1 MPENSTSRRRADST
15 VPTLIVAARRER
27 DVRRHRLQQVE
38 GSGAPRMIPLD
49 REEFVMG
56 RDEAVNIRIDSA
68 RASRRHAFIRRHQ
81 EGYELL
87 DNESR
92 NGVLLNGLKVH
103 SAVLRDGDV
112 VQVADGV
119 FVYHE
124 S

>member
-1 MPENSTSRRRADST
+1 M
-15 VPTLIVAARRER
+15 PTLIVAARRER
-27 DVRRHRLQQVE
+27 DVRPHRLQQIE
-38 GSGAPRMIPLD
+38 GTGAPRLIPLD
-49 REEFVMG
+49 RGEFVMG
-56 RDEAVNIRIDSA
+56 RDESANIRINSP
-68 RASRRHAFIRRHQ
+68 RASRRHAFIRRHE
-81 EGYELL
+81 EGFELL

-92 NGVLLNGLKVH
+92 NGVLLNGLKVF

>member
-1 MPENSTSRRRADST
+1 MAETSSHRRSEAT

-27 DVRRHRLQQVE
+27 DVRPHRLQQIE
-38 GSGAPRMIPLD
+38 GAGAPRLIPLD

-56 RDEAVNIRIDSA
+56 RDEVANIRINSA
-68 RASRRHAFIRRHQ
+68 RASRRHALIRRHE
-81 EGYELL
+81 EGFELL

-92 NGVLLNGLKVH
+92 NGVLLNGLKIF